1 MVSLL
6 IRVLSAGC
14 AYLLGSTGLGNGQR
28 DTEDG
33 VGAKLGLVGGG
44 IEVDEELV
52 NLGLVLDVNVGL
64 DQLRA
69 NDGVDVLDG
78 LGDTLAGPL
87 GLVTI
92 AELASL
98 VLAWEESLLVIETAR
113 IRSNLDC
120 THQWKLPRGQW
131 HGGGRSR

>member
-1 MVSLL
+1 ML
-6 IRVLSAGC
+6 
-14 AYLLGSTGLGNGQR
+14 YLLGGTGLGNGQG

-33 VGAKLGLVGGG
+33 VGAKLGLVGGT

-52 NLGLVLDVNVGL
+52 NLGLVLDVDVGL

-69 NDGVDVLDG
+69 DDGVDVLDG

-98 VLAWEESLLVIETAR
+98 VLAYVEPLLVTRSAR
-113 IRSNLDC
+113 IESNLGC
-120 THQWKLPRGQW
+120 TYRWKLPRGQW
-131 HGGGRSR
+131 HGGGQSR

>member
-1 MVSLL
+1 MKLQAPST
-6 IRVLSAGC
+6 
-14 AYLLGSTGLGNGQR
+14 YLLGSSSLGDGQR
-28 DTEDG
+28 DTKDG
-33 VGAKLGLVGGG
+33 IGTKLGLVGSA

-52 NLGLVLDVNVGL
+52 NLGLVLDVDVGL

-69 NDGVDVLDG
+69 DDGVDVLDG

-98 VLAWEESLLVIETAR
+98 VLTYRLF
-113 IRSNLDC
+113 
-120 THQWKLPRGQW
+120 G
-131 HGGGRSR
+131 